1 MNFTKKFDRAFQWA
15 GEKMGSES
23 KTGQTD
29 EFRNLEMEMQL
40 RFDGMERLQ
49 KSTNTYVK
57 WIARRGEA
65 FDDKEKGLPIAF
77 VGRMMISHG
86 EEFEPDSEF
95 GACLLSLGR
104 TNERL
109 AGIQENYAADVTD
122 NWLVSVERSLAM
134 MKEYQA
140 ARKKLESRRL
150 AYDASIS
157 KMQKAKREDFRLE
170 EELRT
175 ARAKYEEAGEDVMR
189 RMQDIKDA
197 EADNVRDLTSLLDA
211 ELSYHERCT
220 EELRRLRQNWAGGNS
235 PSSPADRR
243 SSNNNNGRARANT
256 ARSFNDYSAR
266 GNHQVEDEPEPMPV
280 RMPIRSNRSEAKYGA
295 SADTTPRPSIARAQ
309 TFQGPAAADR
319 RSAVATPPV
328 PSVSHIGSLRGNL
341 RPTGRPLAGDIF
353 ADRDDDHMTVSGSG
367 SPEWNDR
374 SASPATSMGSSLT
387 RSTSNL
393 QSKKAPPPPPPSRAK
408 KPAPPIP
415 AKREVG
421 Y

>member
-40 RFDGMERLQ
+40 RYDGMERLQ

-65 FDDKEKGLPIAF
+65 FEDKEKGLPIAF

-95 GACLLSLGR
+95 GACLLC
-104 TNERL
+104 
-109 AGIQENYAADVTD
+109 IQENYASEVTD

-220 EELRRLRQNWAGGNS
+220 EELRRLRQNWAGGNA
-235 PSSPADRR
+235 PSSPTDRR
-243 SSNNNNGRARANT
+243 YNNGRGRSNT

-266 GNHQVEDEPEPMPV
+266 GNHQVEEEPEPMPV
-280 RMPIRSNRSEAKYGA
+280 RMPIRSNRSDAKYGA

-319 RSAVATPPV
+319 RSVAATPPV

-341 RPTGRPLAGDIF
+341 RPTGRPLASDVF
-353 ADRDDDHMTVSGSG
+353 ADRDDDHMTMSGSG

-393 QSKKAPPPPPPSRAK
+393 QSKKAPPPPPSRAK

>member
-40 RFDGMERLQ
+40 RYDGMERLQ

-65 FDDKEKGLPIAF
+65 ADDKEKGLPIGF

-95 GACLLSLGR
+95 GACLLSFGR

-109 AGIQENYAADVTD
+109 AGIQENYAADITD
-122 NWLVSVERSLAM
+122 NWLISVERSLAM

-211 ELSYHERCT
+211 ELSYHERCA
-220 EELRRLRQNWAGGNS
+220 EELRRLRQNWAGNTVSSS
-235 PSSPADRR
+235 PSDRR
-243 SSNNNNGRARANT
+243 NNNGRGRSNT
-256 ARSFNDYSAR
+256 TRSFNDYSAR
-266 GNHQVEDEPEPMPV
+266 GNHVEEEPEPMPV
-280 RMPIRSNRSEAKYGA
+280 RMPIRSNRSEAKFGA
-295 SADTTPRPSIARAQ
+295 SADTTSRPSIARSQ
-309 TFQGPAAADR
+309 TFQGPAAVDR
-319 RSAVATPPV
+319 RPSAATPPV
-328 PSVSHIGSLRGNL
+328 PSASHIGSLRGNL
-341 RPTGRPLAGDIF
+341 RPTGRPLAADVF

>member
-29 EFRNLEMEMQL
+29 EFKNLEMEMQL
-40 RFDGMERLQ
+40 RYDGMERLQ

-57 WIARRGEA
+57 WVARRGEA

-109 AGIQENYAADVTD
+109 AGIQESYASEVTD

-150 AYDASIS
+150 AYDAAIS
-157 KMQKAKREDFRLE
+157 KMQKTKREDFRLE

-189 RMQDIKDA
+189 RMSDIKDA
-197 EADNVRDLTSLLDA
+197 ETDNVRDLTGLLDA
-211 ELSYHERCT
+211 ELNYHERCA
-220 EELRRLRQNWAGGNS
+220 EELRRLRQNWAGGNAPPS
-235 PSSPADRR
+235 PTDRR
-243 SSNNNNGRARANT
+243 YGNGGRGRSNT

-266 GNHQVEDEPEPMPV
+266 NNHVEEEPEPMPV
-280 RMPIRSNRSEAKYGA
+280 RMPIRSQRSEVKFGA
-295 SADTTPRPSIARAQ
+295 SADTTPRPSISRSQ
-309 TFQGPAAADR
+309 TFQGPAATDR
-319 RSAVATPPV
+319 RSMAATPPV
-328 PSVSHIGSLRGNL
+328 PAVSHIGSLRGNL
-341 RPTGRPLAGDIF
+341 RPTGRPMASDVF
-353 ADRDDDHMTVSGSG
+353 ADDDHTTISGSG

-393 QSKKAPPPPPPSRAK
+393 QAKKAPPPPPPSRAK
-408 KPAPPIP
+408 KPAPPVP

>member
-29 EFRNLEMEMQL
+29 EFKNLEMEMAL

-49 KSTNTYVK
+49 RSTNTYVK

-109 AGIQENYAADVTD
+109 AGIQESYASEVTD

-197 EADNVRDLTSLLDA
+197 ETDNVRDLTGLLDA
-211 ELSYHERCT
+211 ELNYHERCT
-220 EELRRLRQNWAGGNS
+220 EELRRLRQNWVGGAPPS
-235 PSSPADRR
+235 PTDRR
-243 SSNNNNGRARANT
+243 NGGGRVRSNT
-256 ARSFNDYSAR
+256 ARSFNDYSGRSAPP
-266 GNHQVEDEPEPMPV
+266 VEEEPEPMPV

-295 SADTTPRPSIARAQ
+295 SADTTPRPSISRSQ
-309 TFQGPAAADR
+309 TFQGPASSER
-319 RSAVATPPV
+319 RSVAATPPM

-341 RPTGRPLAGDIF
+341 RPTGRPMVSDVF
-353 ADRDDDHMTVSGSG
+353 ADRDDDQTTVSGSG

>member
-23 KTGQTD
+23 KTGQSD
-29 EFRNLEMEMQL
+29 EFKNLEIEMAL
-40 RFDGMERLQ
+40 RYDGMERLQ

-57 WIARRGEA
+57 WIARRGEGYE
-65 FDDKEKGLPIAF
+65 DKEKSLPIAF

-109 AGIQENYAADVTD
+109 GGIQESYAAEVTD
-122 NWLVSVERSLAM
+122 QWLVSVERSLAM

-189 RMQDIKDA
+189 RMQDIKEA
-197 EADNVRDLTSLLDA
+197 EVDNVRDLTGLLDA
-211 ELSYHERCT
+211 ELNYHERCAD
-220 EELRRLRQNWAGGNS
+220 ELRRLRQNWAGNAPPS
-235 PSSPADRR
+235 PTDRR
-243 SSNNNNGRARANT
+243 YGNGRSRSNT
-256 ARSFNDYSAR
+256 ARSFTDYSTR
-266 GNHQVEDEPEPMPV
+266 NHHVVEEEPEPMPV

-295 SADTTPRPSIARAQ
+295 SVDTTPRPTIARSH
-309 TFQGPAAADR
+309 TFQGPAAAER
-319 RSAVATPPV
+319 RPIASTPPM
-328 PSVSHIGSLRGNL
+328 PSVPNVGSLRSNL
-341 RPTGRPLAGDIF
+341 RPTGRPLASDVF
-353 ADRDDDHMTVSGSG
+353 ADRDDDHTTVSGSG
-367 SPEWNDR
+367 SPEWGDR
-374 SASPATSMGSSLT
+374 SASPATSMASLT

>member
-23 KTGQTD
+23 KTGHSD
-29 EFRNLEMEMQL
+29 EFKMLEQEMAL
-40 RFDGMERLQ
+40 RYDGMERLQ

-57 WIARRGEA
+57 WIARRGEG
-65 FDDKEKGLPIAF
+65 FEDKEKGLPIAF

-86 EEFEPDSEF
+86 EEFEADSEF
-95 GACLLSLGR
+95 GACLLALGR

-109 AGIQENYAADVTD
+109 AGIQEGYAAEVTD
-122 NWLVSVERSLAM
+122 NWLESVERSLAM

-175 ARAKYEEAGEDVMR
+175 ARAKFEEAGEDVMR
-189 RMQDIKDA
+189 RMQDIKEA
-197 EADNVRDLTSLLDA
+197 EADNVRDLTGLLDA
-211 ELSYHERCT
+211 ELDYHERCAD
-220 EELRRLRQNWAGGNS
+220 ELRRLRKNWAGGNA
-235 PSSPADRR
+235 PSSPSDRR
-243 SSNNNNGRARANT
+243 LGANGRGRSNT
-256 ARSFNDYSAR
+256 SRSFNDYSAR
-266 GNHQVEDEPEPMPV
+266 SQPVEEEPEPLPV
-280 RMPIRSNRSEAKYGA
+280 RMPIRSNRTESRFGA
-295 SADTTPRPSIARAQ
+295 AVETPRPSIARSQ
-309 TFQGPAAADR
+309 TFQGPATAER
-319 RSAVATPPV
+319 RTVAATPPV
-328 PSVSHIGSLRGNL
+328 PSVPNVGSLRGNL
-341 RPTGRPLAGDIF
+341 RPTGKSLARDDVF
-353 ADRDDDHMTVSGSG
+353 ADRDDDHTTASGSG
-367 SPEWNDR
+367 SPEWGDR
-374 SASPATSMGSSLT
+374 SASPATSMGSLT
-387 RSTSNL
+387 KSTSNL

>member
-40 RFDGMERLQ
+40 RYDGMERLQ

-65 FDDKEKGLPIAF
+65 ADDKEKGLPIAF

-95 GACLLSLGR
+95 GTCLLSLGR

-109 AGIQENYAADVTD
+109 AGIQENYAADITD
-122 NWLVSVERSLAM
+122 NWLISVERSLAM

-197 EADNVRDLTSLLDA
+197 EADNVRDLTGLLDA
-211 ELSYHERCT
+211 ELSYHERCA
-220 EELRRLRQNWAGGNS
+220 EELRRLRQNWAGNNVS
-235 PSSPADRR
+235 SSPIDRR
-243 SSNNNNGRARANT
+243 NTNGRGRSNT
-256 ARSFNDYSAR
+256 TRSFNDYSAR
-266 GNHQVEDEPEPMPV
+266 GNPVEEEPEPMPV
-280 RMPIRSNRSEAKYGA
+280 RMPIRSNRSEAKFGA
-295 SADTTPRPSIARAQ
+295 SADTTPRPSIARSQ
-309 TFQGPAAADR
+309 TFQGPAAVDR
-319 RSAVATPPV
+319 RPSAATPPV
-328 PSVSHIGSLRGNL
+328 PSASHIGSLRGNL
-341 RPTGRPLAGDIF
+341 RPTGRPLAADVF
-353 ADRDDDHMTVSGSG
+353 ADRDDDHMTGSGSG

-374 SASPATSMGSSLT
+374 CASPATSMGSSLN

>member
-40 RFDGMERLQ
+40 RYDGMERLQ

-65 FDDKEKGLPIAF
+65 FEDKEKGLPIAF

-109 AGIQENYAADVTD
+109 AGIQESYASDVTD

-197 EADNVRDLTSLLDA
+197 ETDNVRDLTSLLDA
-211 ELSYHERCT
+211 ELSYHERCA
-220 EELRRLRQNWAGGNS
+220 EELRRLRQNWAGGNAPPS
-235 PSSPADRR
+235 PTDRR
-243 SSNNNNGRARANT
+243 YNNGRGRSNT

-266 GNHQVEDEPEPMPV
+266 VNHVEEEPEPMPV

-295 SADTTPRPSIARAQ
+295 SADTTPRPTIARSQ
-309 TFQGPAAADR
+309 TFQGSAATDR
-319 RSAVATPPV
+319 RSIAATPPV
-328 PSVSHIGSLRGNL
+328 PNVSHIGSLRGNL
-341 RPTGRPLAGDIF
+341 RPTGRPLASDVF
-353 ADRDDDHMTVSGSG
+353 ADRDDEHTMSGSG

-374 SASPATSMGSSLT
+374 SASPATIQEGAAAT
-387 RSTSNL
+387 
-393 QSKKAPPPPPPSRAK
+393 PSEPSQEAG
-408 KPAPPIP
+408 APIP

>member
-23 KTGQTD
+23 KTGHSD
-29 EFRNLEMEMQL
+29 EFKMLEQEMAL
-40 RFDGMERLQ
+40 RYDGMERLQ
-49 KSTNTYVK
+49 KSTSTYVK
-57 WIARRGEA
+57 WIARRGEG
-65 FDDKEKGLPIAF
+65 FEDKEKGLPIAF

-86 EEFEPDSEF
+86 EEFESDSEF
-95 GACLLSLGR
+95 GACLLALGR

-109 AGIQENYAADVTD
+109 AGIQEGYATEITN
-122 NWLVSVERSLAM
+122 NWLESVERSLAM

-175 ARAKYEEAGEDVMR
+175 ARAKFEEAGEDVMR
-189 RMQDIKDA
+189 RMQDIKEA
-197 EADNVRDLTSLLDA
+197 EADNVRDLTGLLDA
-211 ELSYHERCT
+211 ELDYHERCA
-220 EELRRLRQNWAGGNS
+220 EELRRLRNGWAGNA
-235 PSSPADRR
+235 PSSPTDRR
-243 SSNNNNGRARANT
+243 LGNGRGRSNT
-256 ARSFNDYSAR
+256 SRSYNDYSS
-266 GNHQVEDEPEPMPV
+266 
-280 RMPIRSNRSEAKYGA
+280 RSQPRSESTRIGA
-295 SADTTPRPSIARAQ
+295 AAEPARPSIGRSQ
-309 TFQGPAAADR
+309 TFQGPAAVER
-319 RSAVATPPV
+319 RTTANPPV
-328 PSVSHIGSLRGNL
+328 PSVPNVGSLRGNL
-341 RPTGRPLAGDIF
+341 RPTGKSLGRDDVF
-353 ADRDDDHMTVSGSG
+353 ADRDDDHTTASGSG
-367 SPEWNDR
+367 SPEWGDR
-374 SASPATSMGSSLT
+374 SASPATSMGSLT
-387 RSTSNL
+387 KSTSNL